1 MWKYI
6 QAQIYYIYNQ
16 VSQTCGNIFKP
27 KPITYTI
34 NYHIHVEI
42 YSSHIYNQVSHTC
55 GNIFKPKP
63 ITYTINYHIHVEIY
77 SSPNLLH
84 IQSSHTCGNIFKPHI
99 QSSITYMWKYIQ
111 AQTYYIYN
119 QLSQTCGNIFK
130 PKPITYTI
138 NYHIHVEIY
147 SSPNLLHIQ
156 SIITYMWKYIQ
167 AQTYYIYNQV
177 SQTCGNIFKPK
188 PITYTI
194 NYHIHVEIYSSPNIF
209 KPKPITYTI
218 NYHIHVEIYSSPNL
232 LHIQSIITNMWKYIQ
247 AQTYYIYNQLSH
259 TCGNIFKPKPI
270 TYTIN
275 YHKHVEIYSSPNL
288 LHIQS
293 IITYMWKYIQAQ
305 TYYIYNQLSQTCGNI
320 FKPNKFGPQ
329 HFHITDKTKKSR
341 QHQLVNNTPS
351 SFIPI
356 QQIIHHHH

>member
-6 QAQIYYIYNQ
+6 QAQTYYIYNQ
-16 VSQTCGNIFKP
+16 
-27 KPITYTI
+27 
-34 NYHIHVEI
+34 
-42 YSSHIYNQVSHTC
+42 
-55 GNIFKPKP
+55 
-63 ITYTINYHIHVEIY
+63 
-77 SSPNLLH
+77 L
-84 IQSSHTCGNIFKPHI
+84 SHTCGNIFKPHI

-119 QLSQTCGNIFK
+119 QLSHTCGNIFK

-138 NYHIHVEIY
+138 ITYMWKYIQATYTIKYHIHVEIY

-167 AQTYYIYNQV
+167 AQTYYIYNQL
-177 SQTCGNIFKPK
+177 SHTCGNIFKPK

-194 NYHIHVEIYSSPNIF
+194 NYHIRVEIYSSPNLLHIQSSITNMWKYIQAQTYYIYNQLSHTCRNIF

-320 FKPNKFGPQ
+320 FKPKPITYTINY
-329 HFHITDKTKKSR
+329 HI
-341 QHQLVNNTPS
+341 HVEIYS
-351 SFIPI
+351 SPNLLHIQSI
-356 QQIIHHHH
+356 ITNMWKYIQAQQIWTAAFSHNRQNKKVSPTPTGQ